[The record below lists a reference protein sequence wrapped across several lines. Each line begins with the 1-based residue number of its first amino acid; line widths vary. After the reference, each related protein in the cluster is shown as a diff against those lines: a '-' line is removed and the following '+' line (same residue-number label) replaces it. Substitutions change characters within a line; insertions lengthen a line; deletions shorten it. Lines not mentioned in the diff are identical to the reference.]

1 MPLPDQHVY
10 GRAAA
15 HPASPRHPRTAA
27 SMPSTAPCLSAPAC
41 NVRAHAP
48 WVAPGSV
55 SRASL
60 GRTVRTLRPLRHSVG
75 VPTRRADGVVAS
87 RRALG
92 KTAKRMA
99 IVSRGGRHSACQRV
113 LQKALPEARPHRPV
127 PRCPH
132 GVRDGVWASVSSHG
146 RDWQRALRGRH
157 RGWAA
162 ARVRAAIYI

>member
-48 WVAPGSV
+48 WVALGSV

-99 IVSRGGRHSACQRV
+99 IVSRGGVIPRARGFSKMRFPRPDRIAPFRV
-113 LQKALPEARPHRPV
+113 VRTGSEMASGRPCRPTVETGSGLFVGAIEAGRQH
-127 PRCPH
+127 
-132 GVRDGVWASVSSHG
+132 VSE
-146 RDWQRALRGRH
+146 QQ
-157 RGWAA
+157 
-162 ARVRAAIYI
+162 YI